1 MNQVITKIINKR
13 AWIIIFLGFPIFAA
27 SADLDNGVSLYLD
40 HGCYSCHGYN
50 GTGRYPLANDV
61 SGIMTSEE
69 LFIIFLRLRADLNPM
84 TPTNSMPNYSES
96 VISDNEAKDIYAYMK
111 TFKDDPPE
119 IENIPVLKEILDN
132 ANRNQNDEQN
142 K

>member
-1 MNQVITKIINKR
+1 MNPVITKIRNR
-13 AWIIIFLGFPIFAA
+13 RTWIIFLLCHPIFVTA
-27 SADLDNGVSLYLD
+27 ADLDNGVSLYLD

-69 LFIIFLRLRADLNPM
+69 LFIMFLRLRADLNPL
-84 TPTNSMPNYSES
+84 TPTNSMPNYSKA
-96 VISDNEAKDIYAYMK
+96 VISDKQAKDIYAYMK
-111 TFKDDPPE
+111 TFKDNPPE
-119 IENIPVLKEILDN
+119 IEDIPVLKEILEN

>member
-1 MNQVITKIINKR
+1 
-13 AWIIIFLGFPIFAA
+13 
-27 SADLDNGVSLYLD
+27 
-40 HGCYSCHGYN
+40 
-50 GTGRYPLANDV
+50 
-61 SGIMTSEE
+61 MTSEE

-96 VISDNEAKDIYAYMK
+96 VISDKEAKDIYAYMK